1 MVLGDLMRALRNE
14 IVSKLSVTM
23 DKLDLNETK
32 WLDLLGTST
41 DKIHGDV
48 TLPCH
53 SFSKILRKSP
63 NDIAIEIAENIDS
76 DLSEI
81 VEINVI
87 NGFLNFKANNSW
99 ISNKISIMNSDPRI
113 GVELDDKK
121 TIVIDYSSPNIAKRM
136 HVGHLRST
144 VILSLIHI

>member
-63 NDIAIEIAENIDS
+63 NDIAIEIAENLES
-76 DLSEI
+76 DLLEI

-99 ISNKISIMNSDPRI
+99 ISNQISF
-113 GVELDDKK
+113 L
-121 TIVIDYSSPNIAKRM
+121 
-136 HVGHLRST
+136 LC
-144 VILSLIHI
+144 